1 MRGSYT
7 HKGRLIVLSKLV
19 DALRRRGWK
28 RGASLSNLSRVFSG
42 DRNPTWELAT
52 DLAEIMGVTLDE
64 FRRILEQTAAAHT
77 RWREADVMGDYGMDA
92 EDREY
97 RISGRTKQLSANP
110 KADPGEG
117 EE

>member
-1 MRGSYT
+1 MKGAYT

-42 DRNPTWELAT
+42 DRNPTWELAR
-52 DLAEIMGVTLDE
+52 DLSEIMEVTLDE
-64 FRRILEQTAAAHT
+64 LKSILEQCAAAHAK
-77 RWREADVMGDYGMDA
+77 WRESDVMGDYGMDA

-97 RISGRTKQLSANP
+97 RIAGGDAKSVSNP
-110 KADPGEG
+110 KANPTKKKG
-117 EE
+117 

>member
-1 MRGSYT
+1 MKGSYT

-64 FRRILEQTAAAHT
+64 LRHILEQTAAAHAK
-77 RWREADVMGDYGMDA
+77 WREADVMGDYGLDA
-92 EDREY
+92 EDRQY
-97 RISGRTKQLSANP
+97 RIIGGTEQPISNPETNP
-110 KADPGEG
+110 K